1 MVQFTVYT
9 YGLTY
14 SGALRI
20 QFNRF
25 LLITSYS
32 NFKSPFISPT
42 VPSFVKL
49 HATKERHKCIT
60 IKRQVELNG
69 KEIIEV
75 SIHFFKICY
84 VITNSGALD
93 REYKQLHYSSIIII
107 NIN

>member
-25 LLITSYS
+25 LLIASYS

-42 VPSFVKL
+42 VPSFENCMPLKKGTSAV
-49 HATKERHKCIT
+49 I
-60 IKRQVELNG
+60 IKRQVELHG

-75 SIHFFKICY
+75 SIHFLKICD
-84 VITNSGALD
+84 VIANS
-93 REYKQLHYSSIIII
+93 
-107 NIN
+107 